1 MGSIFLK
8 SLLFLLIASSL
19 AAAWTSDLDAAQKT
33 AEKEKKALYLVFV
46 STDSSGACQ
55 QLERRIL
62 SSEKF
67 QSLAGEKYVLVKV
80 DLPLKQRLQK
90 ENHQRMLDLAKRF
103 GVGGA
108 FPTSFYLDAS
118 GRPFHQENGVL
129 PGGPE
134 KYAGHLLGILQKRE
148 KRDEDLKAASKMLG
162 LKKAR
167 ALVDLLKP
175 LPDEV
180 VLNFYAEQMDELAEL
195 DPEDTLKFR
204 NEKVT
209 GKAYADFED
218 AVKKV
223 FHKDSYDQVV
233 TLVDEFIGKHAPE
246 GDLKQKVLFRKLA
259 ALNHGGNLEPA
270 IKVAD
275 EIIFIDKESSH
286 GRFSAQIREKI
297 KKRLGR

>member
-1 MGSIFLK
+1 MVSAFLK
-8 SLLFLLIASSL
+8 TLFFLLFASPL
-19 AAAWTSDLDAAQKT
+19 VAAWTSDLEAAQKT

-55 QLERRIL
+55 QLDRRIL

-67 QSLAGEKYVLVKV
+67 QSLAEEKFVLVKI
-80 DLPLKQRLQK
+80 DLPLKKRLQK
-90 ENHQRMLDLAKRF
+90 ENHQSMLDLAKRF
-103 GVGGA
+103 GVGEV
-108 FPTSFYLDAS
+108 FPTSFYLDAK

-134 KYAGHLLGILQKRE
+134 EYAGHLLEILQKRE
-148 KRDEDLKAASKMLG
+148 QRDESLKAASKMSG

-180 VLNFYAEQMDELAEL
+180 VLNFYSEQMDELADL

-204 NEKVT
+204 KEKVI

-233 TLVDEFIGKHAPE
+233 ALVDEFVETHAPE

-259 ALNHGGNLEPA
+259 ALNHGGKLEPA
-270 IKVAD
+270 IKAAD
-275 EIIFIDKESSH
+275 EIISIDKESAH
-286 GRFSAQIREKI
+286 GRFAAQIKVKI
-297 KKRLGR
+297 QKRLSR

>member
-1 MGSIFLK
+1 M
-8 SLLFLLIASSL
+8 
-19 AAAWTSDLDAAQKT
+19 
-33 AEKEKKALYLVFV
+33 
-46 STDSSGACQ
+46 
-55 QLERRIL
+55 
-62 SSEKF
+62 
-67 QSLAGEKYVLVKV
+67 
-80 DLPLKQRLQK
+80 
-90 ENHQRMLDLAKRF
+90 
-103 GVGGA
+103 
-108 FPTSFYLDAS
+108 
-118 GRPFHQENGVL
+118 

-148 KRDEDLKAASKMLG
+148 TRDKGLKAASKMSG

-180 VLNFYAEQMDELAEL
+180 VLNFYSEQMDELAKL

-204 NEKVT
+204 KEKVT
-209 GKAYADFED
+209 GKAYVDFED

-275 EIIFIDKESSH
+275 EIISIDKESSH
-286 GRFSAQIREKI
+286 GRFSAQIKEKL